1 MLPWLIKRS
10 HTTLIQY
17 TINLQIK
24 KQFHAIPA
32 KIIVLQL
39 ALGTIFLHNPL
50 ASLFHFRNFISQS
63 AGCRLWLDPWT
74 DSSVPLCQDV
84 KGLAAIDQATRNLSF
99 TDPTSITRMTGCQE
113 ALINFGTYYH
123 QLFPLG
129 SM

>member
-1 MLPWLIKRS
+1 M
-10 HTTLIQY
+10 IQY
-17 TINLQIK
+17 TISLRIK

-32 KIIVLQL
+32 NIIVLQL
-39 ALGTIFLHNPL
+39 ALGPICLHNLL
-50 ASLFHFRNFISQS
+50 APSLFHFRNFISQS

-113 ALINFGTYYH
+113 DQINFGTCYH
-123 QLFPLG
+123 KLFPLG